1 MEGRKAAVL
10 QSPSFAPLFATKFR
24 KKMSNSLRPYEKR
37 KHVLVG
43 YEDMSMNMLTSVHE
57 HVQVPA

>member
-10 QSPSFAPLFATKFR
+10 QSPSFTLLFAAKFR
-24 KKMSNSLRPYEKR
+24 KKKSNSLRPYEKR
-37 KHVLVG
+37 KHVSVE
-43 YEDMSMNMLTSVHE
+43 YEDMSINMLMSVHE